1 MNKITLS
8 NGVEMPQMGYGV
20 FQVTP
25 DERAGFRV
33 YYPFRAKKLI
43 IQNILIKFIKKG
55 ARCGKKCVI
64 LHFEKACKIA
74 CRASK
79 CP

>member
-1 MNKITLS
+1 MALRCRRCDMAFS
-8 NGVEMPQMGYGV
+8 RSLPMS
-20 FQVTP
+20 
-25 DERAGFRV
+25 AGFRV

-64 LHFEKACKIA
+64 LHFEKARKIA
-74 CRASK
+74 YRASK